1 MRIPLVMSSATLVAL
16 CALPL
21 EAQLPAK
28 PENLQVLPKDMPTDS
43 VVQMMRGF
51 AGALGVRCQFCH
63 VERQPAGDAAGA
75 PPAGGP
81 PPGGPPAAPPGGQ
94 GFGRGGGPFQNFDFK
109 ADDKHNKQIARVMI
123 RMMDTINTRLLAAIP
138 NRDNPATD
146 VTCYTCHRG
155 VNKPSTIETLLTRTI
170 ARQGIDSAISRY
182 RFLRNDMAS
191 GRYNFGEQPVTEYA
205 VKLRAAGK
213 FDDAIK
219 LLTMNQEFYPNSGN
233 IDFEIAQTHIAKG
246 DKDAAIARLR
256 AMLQK
261 NPNDRRAAA
270 ALQQLG
276 VQP

>member
-1 MRIPLVMSSATLVAL
+1 MRIRLAIPMFAGLLAL
-16 CALPL
+16 AAAAPRAY
-21 EAQLPAK
+21 AQLPAK
-28 PENLQVLPKDMPTDS
+28 PENLQVLPKDLPTDT
-43 VVQMMRGF
+43 VVQIMRGF

-63 VERQPAGDAAGA
+63 VERQPAGEAPAG

-81 PPGGPPAAPPGGQ
+81 PPGAPGGA
-94 GFGRGGGPFQNFDFK
+94 GPGGGRGGPFQNFDFK

-155 VNKPSTIETLLTRTI
+155 ANKPSTIETVLTRTI

-205 VKLRAAGK
+205 VKLRAAGNY
-213 FDDAIK
+213 DDAIK
-219 LLTMNQEFYPNSGN
+219 LLQMNQEFYPNSAN
-233 IDFEIAQTHIAKG
+233 IDFEIAETLIAKG
-246 DKDAAIARLR
+246 DKDGGIARLR
-256 AMLQK
+256 AMLAK
-261 NPNDRRAAA
+261 NPNDRRAQGR
-270 ALQQLG
+270 LRQLG
-276 VQP
+276 VEP